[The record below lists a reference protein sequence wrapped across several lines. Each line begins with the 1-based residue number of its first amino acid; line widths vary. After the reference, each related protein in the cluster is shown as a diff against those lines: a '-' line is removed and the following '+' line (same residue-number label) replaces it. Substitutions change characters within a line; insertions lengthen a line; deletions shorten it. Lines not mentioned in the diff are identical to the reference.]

1 MGMQVVVLYSDPVLT
16 WETSK
21 LRLGSASKFRLARQ
35 PGLGLPS
42 LVPWSRLGSFLWVSV
57 PRYQEGTLV
66 WYVWANKYCF
76 VSHMWRFVWRVILCK
91 MYLS

>member
-1 MGMQVVVLYSDPVLT
+1 MGTQVVFRYSDPALT

-21 LRLGSASKFRLARQ
+21 LLLVCASKFRLARQ
-35 PGLGLPS
+35 PGLG
-42 LVPWSRLGSFLWVSV
+42 SRLGSFLWVSV

-66 WYVWANKYCF
+66 WYVWANNYYF
-76 VSHMWRFVWRVILCK
+76 VSHMMRFVWREILCK